1 LVNCFHLSIPF
12 WTGDIPAP
20 LVDVA
25 PDDRNAGEAVKFGD
39 GKKRET
45 PATKEK
51 R

>member
-25 PDDRNAGEAVKFGD
+25 PTTATPGEAVKFGD
-39 GKKRET
+39 EKKRET
-45 PATKEK
+45 PVTKEK